1 VLPVGKRSDSH
12 RSDNVRDLLPL
23 PRATFH
29 VLLALQEGDLHGY
42 AVKKRVE
49 VLSGGAVRMA
59 PGTLYETLHRMRE
72 RGLVEVTD
80 ERPPPEDDQ
89 ARRSYYRMTQW
100 GREALLAEVERLGA
114 MIDHARA
121 LLARGET

>member
-1 VLPVGKRSDSH
+1 MPRRSDG
-12 RSDNVRDLLPL
+12 DVRELIPL

-49 VLSGGAVRMA
+49 TLSDGAVRMA

-72 RGLVEVTD
+72 RGLIDAVD
-80 ERPPPEDDQ
+80 GGGPPDDHPQ
-89 ARRSYYRMTQW
+89 RTYYRMSAL
-100 GREALLAEVERLGA
+100 GRSALRAEVERLGT
-114 MIDHARA
+114 MIDRARS
-121 LLARGET
+121 LFRRGEA